1 MRFNPLLLP
10 IRFSSKQAL
19 VLFVFTGLITLHSGC
34 IWAQST
40 PPGASDAD
48 LLEEKLQRIDEKGQS
63 QGRRTFQIR
72 ATSSVVRPKNNYALY
87 QRLAAGLVAKL
98 LRIKAENDSQSTPYS
113 YSLQRLAAITHS
125 VSVENQ
131 ALHVALEGEENRY
144 QSYQKILQAVTA
156 LEEATQYW
164 RQSNEAQNLGR
175 GSRQDTNQDQE
186 IVRIK
191 LQSAMGAIEELKEFE
206 ALKLTL
212 DKNIRE

>member
-1 MRFNPLLLP
+1 LLLLFC
-10 IRFSSKQAL
+10 FS
-19 VLFVFTGLITLHSGC
+19 LFTSNA
-34 IWAQST
+34 WAQNT

-98 LRIKAENDSQSTPYS
+98 LRIKAENDQQSTPYS

-125 VSVENQ
+125 VTVENQ
-131 ALHVALEGEENRY
+131 ALHVALEGEETRY
-144 QSYQKILQAVTA
+144 QSYQKILQAVTS

-164 RQSNEAQNLGR
+164 RQTNEAQSLGR
-175 GSRQDTNQDQE
+175 GSRQEANQDQE
-186 IVRIK
+186 IVRLK
-191 LQSAMGAIEELKEFE
+191 LQNAMGAIETLKEFE
-206 ALKLTL
+206 ALKMTL
-212 DKNIRE
+212 DQNVRE

>member
-1 MRFNPLLLP
+1 MRFNPLRMP
-10 IRFSSKQAL
+10 TRFSSKQAIHL
-19 VLFVFTGLITLHSGC
+19 CVLTC
-34 IWAQST
+34 IIAISSSCVWAQGT
-40 PPGASDAD
+40 PPGVSDAD

-98 LRIKAENDSQSTPYS
+98 LRIKAENDQQSTPYA

-125 VSVENQ
+125 VTVENQ

-144 QSYQKILQAVTA
+144 QSYQKILQAVTS

-175 GSRQDTNQDQE
+175 GSRQEATQDQE

-206 ALKLTL
+206 ALKMTL